1 LARHELQTG
10 EKDTGKVYDMLVL
23 ELLGHG
29 ALTWLYFYIWLCL
42 VAKVSHHFAIFEGNP
57 GEKETKSN
65 ETSFWPSG
73 LD

>member
-10 EKDTGKVYDMLVL
+10 VKYTGKVYDMLVL

-29 ALTWLYFYIWLCL
+29 ALTWLYFYTLLL
-42 VAKVSHHFAIFEGNP
+42 VAKVSHHFAIFEGNL
-57 GEKETKSN
+57 GEMETKSN

>member
-1 LARHELQTG
+1 
-10 EKDTGKVYDMLVL
+10 MLVL

-29 ALTWLYFYIWLCL
+29 ALTWLYFYIWLFL
-42 VAKVSHHFAIFEGNP
+42 VAKVSNHVAIFEGNL
-57 GEKETKSN
+57 GGKETKSN